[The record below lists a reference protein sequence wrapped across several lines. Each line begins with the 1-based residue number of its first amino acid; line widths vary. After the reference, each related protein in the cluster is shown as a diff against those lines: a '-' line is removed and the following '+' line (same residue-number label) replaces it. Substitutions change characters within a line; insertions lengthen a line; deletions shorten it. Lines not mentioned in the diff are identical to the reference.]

1 MLKYLNILKE
11 FPQLRDVG
19 GQDDVRVQDDD
30 LLEILRQN
38 FVERKFHEA
47 EYPRVVC
54 GRDPRDIVDDV
65 IIGVERHQDWRKY
78 SIILARQQGKKS
90 EAEKST
96 EIELSLTI
104 FGRFLEGN
112 LSLTIFGRPNF
123 SLTIFGRPSL
133 NLY

>member
-1 MLKYLNILKE
+1 MLKYLNIPKE

-19 GQDDVRVQDDD
+19 GHDDVRVQDDD
-30 LLEILRQN
+30 LLEILGQN
-38 FVERKFHEA
+38 FVERKFHEP
-47 EYPRVVC
+47 EYPRVVS

-65 IIGVERHQDWRKY
+65 IVGVVRHQNWRKY
-78 SIILARQQGKKS
+78 SITHWPANKGKN

-112 LSLTIFGRPNF
+112 LSWTIYGRPKYGQ
-123 SLTIFGRPSL
+123 TEIGPSK
-133 NLY
+133 YGQT